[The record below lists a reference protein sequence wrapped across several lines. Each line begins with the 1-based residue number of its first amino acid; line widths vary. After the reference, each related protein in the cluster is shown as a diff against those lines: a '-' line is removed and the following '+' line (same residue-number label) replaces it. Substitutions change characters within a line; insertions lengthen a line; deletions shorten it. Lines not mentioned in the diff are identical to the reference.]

1 MRATDKS
8 TTLSEVAQ
16 VQPGYLSRGRVRV
29 AADGT
34 HRLLQAK
41 DVSSDTGVRIAAAV
55 RFRPERNPELYRVS
69 RGDILLAARGQDH
82 RAHLITEDLTD
93 TLASSVFYILRP
105 QADRVLPGYLAWWL
119 NLPAVQA
126 EIDAGSYGTGID
138 YLSRETLE
146 RLPVPVPALSIQH
159 QIQRVVALWQEQK
172 SLEARLAETRE
183 QYIHAV
189 CLKGVRRSRE

>member
-1 MRATDKS
+1 MPPTDHS
-8 TTLSEVAQ
+8 AHLGEVAE

-29 AADGT
+29 SPDGT
-34 HRLLQAK
+34 HRLIQAK
-41 DVSSDTGVRIAAAV
+41 DVSTDGGVQAADAV
-55 RFRPERNPELYRVS
+55 RFHPERNPELYRVS

-82 RAHLITEDLTD
+82 RAYLLAEDLAD

-105 QADRVLPGYLAWWL
+105 QTDRVLPGYLSWWL

-138 YLSRETLE
+138 YLGRETLE
-146 RLPVPVPALSIQH
+146 RLSVPVPTLAVQR
-159 QIQRVVALWQEQK
+159 QIERVIALWDKQQ
-172 SLEARLAETRE
+172 SLQARLAAKRK

-189 CLKGVRRSRE
+189 CHQAVRQSRG